1 MQELVNVDIE
11 DVYPY
16 EDADGNSLNPRDFSA
31 PASAEYIR
39 QLAGQFRYNRLN
51 PGQPRVKPILY
62 RDGGIYWI
70 IDGECRYRAMKS
82 IGTKRFLAEV
92 YDDLADAETARA
104 EAAKAMVET
113 DCKLNLTAEEMSR
126 GVQQMLALDLPDEE
140 VAAVARIE
148 PEKVRRARRGARKVA
163 DAAYDMTLDRL
174 MAIAEFEG
182 DEEAAAELRDCPQR
196 DWQQVYAR
204 LVRERER
211 AALEAELSRALEE
224 AGVPRVPEGDET
236 ERVCLASIYVSDTA
250 PAKLE
255 AELADDEP
263 DAYDIDGNWLELLRE
278 TTDEDRAEA
287 EQKREEREEERRRDQ
302 RAMELWDAE
311 LRSMDAWLAERLAE
325 PRTMRRTAA
334 WLVRLV
340 RDSISG
346 TLERLG
352 AEVDMSPSAAL
363 CAVGWAR
370 AWRPDPGTARALA
383 RGTVNSWQVYGDN
396 AAACVGLADAMEAD
410 GYEFGETGQAVLET
424 LRNKAEENEKE
435 AEEND
440 D

>member
-16 EDADGNSLNPRDFSA
+16 EDSDGNSLNPRDFSA

-62 RDGGIYWI
+62 RDGDIYWI

-82 IGTKRFLAEV
+82 IGTRRFLAEV

-148 PEKVRRARRGARKVA
+148 PEKVRRARRGACKVA

-174 MAIAEFEG
+174 MAIAEFED

-211 AALEAELSRALEE
+211 AALEAGLSRALEE

-255 AELADDEP
+255 AELADGEP

-334 WLVRLV
+334 WLARLV

-424 LRNKAEENEKE
+424 LKKE

>member
-16 EDADGNSLNPRDFSA
+16 EDAEGNSLNPRDLST
-31 PASAEYIR
+31 PASAEYIA
-39 QLAGQFRYNRLN
+39 QLGEQFRYNRLN

-70 IDGECRYRAMKS
+70 IDGECRYRAMRA

-140 VAAVARIE
+140 VAAVARIA
-148 PEKVRRARRGARKVA
+148 PEKVRRARRGARRVQ

-174 MAIAEFEG
+174 MAISEFEG
-182 DEEAAAELRDCPQR
+182 DDEAVAELRDCTQR
-196 DWQQVYAR
+196 DWRQVYER
-204 LVRERER
+204 LARERER
-211 AALEAELSRALEE
+211 AALEAGLSRALEE
-224 AGVPRVPEGDET
+224 AGVPRVAEGDAT
-236 ERVCLASIYVSDTA
+236 ERACLASIYISDSA

-255 AELADDEP
+255 AALADAEP
-263 DAYDIDGNWLELLRE
+263 DAYDVDGNWLELLRE
-278 TTDEDRAEA
+278 VTDEDRAETERVRA
-287 EQKREEREEERRRDQ
+287 EREEERRRDQ
-302 RAMELWDAE
+302 RAGELWDAE
-311 LRSMDAWLAERLAE
+311 LRSMDAWLAERLAN
-325 PRTMRRTAA
+325 PRSMGRTAA
-334 WLVRLV
+334 WLARLV
-340 RDSISG
+340 ADSVSG

-352 AEVDMSPSAAL
+352 AEVDMPPSPAL
-363 CAVGWAR
+363 CVVGWAS
-370 AWRPDPGTARALA
+370 AWRPDPDAARALA
-383 RGTVNSWQVYGDN
+383 RGRVNSWQVHGDR
-396 AAACVGLADAMEAD
+396 AARFAGLASAMEAD
-410 GYEFGETGQAVLET
+410 GYGFGETGHAVLET
-424 LRNKAEENEKE
+424 LRKE

-440 D
+440 G

>member
-16 EDADGNSLNPRDFSA
+16 EDADGNSLNPRDFST
-31 PASAEYIR
+31 PASAEYIE

-82 IGTKRFLAEV
+82 IGTKKFLAEV

-113 DCKLNLTAEEMSR
+113 DCKLNLTTEEMSR

-148 PEKVRRARRGARKVA
+148 PEKVRRARRGAREVA

-182 DEEAAAELRDCPQR
+182 DEEAVAELRDCSQGA
-196 DWQQVYAR
+196 WQQVYVR
-204 LVRERER
+204 LSRERER

-255 AELADDEP
+255 AALADGGPE
-263 DAYDIDGNWLELLRE
+263 AYDIDGNWLELLRE
-278 TTDEDRAEA
+278 VTDEDRE
-287 EQKREEREEERRRDQ
+287 EREEREEERRRDQ

-334 WLVRLV
+334 WLARLV

-363 CAVGWAR
+363 CVVGWAR
-370 AWRPDPGTARALA
+370 AWRPDPGTARAIA
-383 RGTVNSWQVYGDN
+383 RGSVNSWQVYGDN

-410 GYEFGETGQAVLET
+410 GYEFGKVGQAVLET
-424 LRNKAEENEKE
+424 LRKEVETLRKE

>member
-16 EDADGNSLNPRDFSA
+16 EDADGNSLNPRDFST
-31 PASAEYIR
+31 PASAEYIE

-82 IGTKRFLAEV
+82 IGTRRFLAEV

-204 LVRERER
+204 LARERER
-211 AALEAELSRALEE
+211 AALEAELSRVLEE
-224 AGVPRVPEGDET
+224 AGVPRVPEGDGT

-255 AELADDEP
+255 AALADGGPE
-263 DAYDIDGNWLELLRE
+263 AYDIDGNWLELLRE
-278 TTDEDRAEA
+278 VTDEDRED
-287 EQKREEREEERRRDQ
+287 REEERRRDQ

-334 WLVRLV
+334 WLARLV

-363 CAVGWAR
+363 CVVGWAR

-383 RGTVNSWQVYGDN
+383 RGSVNSWQVYGDN

-410 GYEFGETGQAVLET
+410 GYEFGEVGQAVLET
-424 LRNKAEENEKE
+424 LRKE